1 MIIIAKKLK
10 TKRRIV
16 DKYTPSGYT
25 KQIRMPLEKV
35 DSINETAGTIMITGR
50 FSNGKKADIRINF
63 RHGSYDKIK
72 KKLRGK
78 KKSFAIMGTKRGNVK
93 IDSFNYTPSSL
104 KGTWFSSSKVYS
116 SLGEYRV
123 KNPRILD

>member
-1 MIIIAKKLK
+1 MAKKTK
-10 TKRRIV
+10 YKRRIV

-35 DSINETAGTIMITGR
+35 DWINETGGTIIITGK
-50 FSNGKKADIRINF
+50 FANGKKADIRINF
-63 RHGSYDKIK
+63 KSNSYKKIK
-72 KKLRGK
+72 NKLRGK
-78 KKSFAIMGTKRGNVK
+78 KKGTAIMGTKHGNVK
-93 IDSFNYTPSSL
+93 VDSFNYTPSSL
-104 KGTWFSSSKVYS
+104 KGVWFSSSKVYS